1 MVGYSNK
8 NTENFLESAFN
19 QQKKICRLK
28 FNTGEVSTN
37 WSWNNWAQYKKTHWA
52 MADGVIS
59 SKFSIV
65 HSSRN
70 SKIGLGCEPTE
81 MYAINAKFFTKPTAW
96 PSGVSAGH
104 IIPQWVL
111 CNWRGRASLPS
122 LPMGEFRRRKWDKV
136 DANVSLLRTCDTP
149 ARLWWAFFWSPQFPV
164 AKEYLSPSVITFGL
178 RASSMLKSC
187 KNNDTKVP
195 EIVAM
200 NKVHWPQKVSYS
212 VSSFFKLMLLSEF
225 AKFYIKKSLTWLT
238 IPTGMR

>member
-8 NTENFLESAFN
+8 NTENFPESAFN
-19 QQKKICRLK
+19 QQKKISTLK
-28 FNTGEVSTN
+28 FNPGEVSTN
-37 WSWNNWAQYKKTHWA
+37 WSWNNSAQYKKTHWA

-111 CNWRGRASLPS
+111 CSWRGRASLPS

-136 DANVSLLRTCDTP
+136 EANVSLLRTCDTP

-195 EIVAM
+195 EIVAT
-200 NKVHWPQKVSYS
+200 NKVRLPQKVSYS
-212 VSSFFKLMLLSEF
+212 VSFFVKWMLLSEF
-225 AKFYIKKSLTWLT
+225 AKFYI
-238 IPTGMR
+238 

>member
-1 MVGYSNK
+1 
-8 NTENFLESAFN
+8 
-19 QQKKICRLK
+19 
-28 FNTGEVSTN
+28 
-37 WSWNNWAQYKKTHWA
+37 

-111 CNWRGRASLPS
+111 CSWRGRASLPS

-178 RASSMLKSC
+178 RANSMLKSC
-187 KNNDTKVP
+187 KNSDTKVP

-200 NKVHWPQKVSYS
+200 NKVRLPQKVSYS
-212 VSSFFKLMLLSEF
+212 VSFFVQSMLLSEF
-225 AKFYIKKSLTWLT
+225 AKFYI
-238 IPTGMR
+238 